1 MLKEMVHL
9 IVTIFLAQVVV
20 FGKNTYNISNLPVR
34 GYETAVLVLA
44 PGINAEGNFFLKE
57 QCWTDFAKK
66 NNLGM
71 IALSYKSLVDETDSG

>member
-34 GYETAVLVLA
+34 GYETTVLVLA

-66 NNLGM
+66 
-71 IALSYKSLVDETDSG
+71 IIWA